1 MNDAAPNGQAASQP
15 EFAVQRL
22 YIKDLSLEVPN
33 SPQIF
38 LKAWEPEINLDLA
51 TQSNVI
57 SEGDEPVHE
66 VVLTVTVTVKLKED
80 VAFLVEVKQAGIFS
94 LKGFPDEELKPM
106 LGSYCPNLLYPY
118 ACRCGCGCAVDSSAV
133 FNAGELCRKQHQT
146 QEQGQVEKEKPVT
159 GRSGIM
165 TSDPIAVLGRAL
177 GAPPS
182 LFI

>member
-118 ACRCGCGCAVDSSAV
+118 ARAAITDAVVQGGFPQLYLTPVNFDA
-133 FNAGELCRKQHQT
+133 LYQQHQA
-146 QEQGQVEKEKPVT
+146 QEQGQVEKEE
-159 GRSGIM
+159 
-165 TSDPIAVLGRAL
+165 TSN
-177 GAPPS
+177 
-182 LFI
+182 